1 MVERIPIPY
10 CKEGSAIRL
19 VCSSP
24 QGLQPSFPIDL
35 GPSYASSL
43 VLWFPDP
50 PTLVNSLFS
59 LHTPSPHSY
68 TSSPLIPQAPSNYT
82 HSFRTFF
89 SPASLA
95 HLFLSRLERRHH
107 YTKIRR
113 ILPQLPFTHNHG
125 LSHLS
130 LFALIPYDQAY
141 ILNPK
146 APKG

>member
-24 QGLQPSFPIDL
+24 QGLQPPFPIDL

-43 VLWFPDP
+43 GLWFPDP
-50 PTLVNSLFS
+50 PTLVNSPFSLSPFS

-82 HSFRTFF
+82 HSFRTFL
-89 SPASLA
+89 SSASLA
-95 HLFLSRLERRHH
+95 HLFLSRLERRHQPP
-107 YTKIRR
+107 TTQSSDETSPSFPSPITTAFRV
-113 ILPQLPFTHNHG
+113 
-125 LSHLS
+125 
-130 LFALIPYDQAY
+130 
-141 ILNPK
+141 
-146 APKG
+146 